1 MAHTSSGRRPDS
13 RNLDRTPAARGD
25 TTEKVVF
32 INRCAKVVK
41 GGRRFSFSALI
52 VAGDHD
58 GSVGVGFG
66 KANEVSEAIRKAS
79 ESARKSMEKVSLH
92 ENTIPHET
100 IGEFG
105 GGRVLLRPASPGTG
119 VIAGGGVRAVVEAAG
134 IRDVLAKSLGSS
146 NHANVVKATIAAL
159 KSLRRKDEIF
169 KVRGMKGGRANDM
182 MRLHNLRPRP
192 GARHRV
198 KRLGCGESSG
208 HGKTSGKG
216 HKGQKAR
223 SGGSLR
229 LGFEGGQMPL
239 IRRLPKRGFNNA
251 AFHKRYAIVNLSEL
265 AAFKSGSVV
274 NEESL
279 RAAKLVRGNFHGI
292 KILGD
297 GELKHGLTIQAEKVS
312 ASARE
317 KIERAGGTVAVPE
330 AKAPG
335 NGATEAPEKSDAP
348 KIAKKAGSRKAKPQK
363 KTARK

>member
-1 MAHTSSGRRPDS
+1 MSGKRSDS
-13 RNLDRTPAARGD
+13 RNVDKTPAARGD

-58 GSVGVGFG
+58 GKVGVGFG

-79 ESARKSMEKVSLH
+79 EAARKSMEKVSLH

-159 KSLRRKDEIF
+159 RSLRRRDEIF
-169 KVRGMKGGRANDM
+169 KVRGIKMRRKGETDM

-192 GARHRV
+192 GAKHRV

-223 SGGSLR
+223 SGGSIR

-251 AFHKRYAIVNLSEL
+251 AFHKTTRS
-265 AAFKSGSVV
+265 
-274 NEESL
+274 
-279 RAAKLVRGNFHGI
+279 
-292 KILGD
+292 
-297 GELKHGLTIQAEKVS
+297 
-312 ASARE
+312 
-317 KIERAGGTVAVPE
+317 
-330 AKAPG
+330 
-335 NGATEAPEKSDAP
+335 
-348 KIAKKAGSRKAKPQK
+348 
-363 KTARK
+363 